1 MIDIGDLSA
10 LVQVIIVDL
19 VLAGDNA
26 IVIAIV
32 VARFAPKERA
42 RLLMLGVIAATV
54 VRILFALVATEL
66 LKIVGLMLAGGLL
79 LLWVCWKLW
88 RELEGQ
94 RGARRTDAAKVAD
107 DNSSEALIPHQ
118 GNVPQERDVQHERK
132 SMRDAITQ
140 IVIADVSMSLDN
152 VIAVAGI
159 ARDKTWVLVVGLVLS
174 IAFMA
179 FAATLIARLLTR
191 HHWIAYVGL
200 IIIVYVA
207 GSLIWD
213 GAASVLQARSV
224 TATISP

>member
-1 MIDIGDLSA
+1 MIDIGDIAA
-10 LVQVIIVDL
+10 LLQVILVDL

-32 VARFAPKERA
+32 VAGFAPKERA
-42 RLLMLGVIAATV
+42 RLLMLGVVAATI

-88 RELEGQ
+88 RELEQQ
-94 RGARRTDAAKVAD
+94 RAARRRDSANAANEGHGDAPAPA
-107 DNSSEALIPHQ
+107 P
-118 GNVPQERDVQHERK
+118 K

-159 ARDKTWVLVVGLVLS
+159 ARDNTWVLVVGLVLS

-179 FAATLIARLLTR
+179 FAATFIARLLSK
-191 HHWIAYVGL
+191 HHWIAYIGL

-207 GSLIWD
+207 GTLIWD
-213 GAASVLQARSV
+213 GSESLMQSRPVAAL
-224 TATISP
+224 ISE

>member
-1 MIDIGDLSA
+1 MDIGDLAA
-10 LVQVIIVDL
+10 LLQVILVDL

-32 VARFAPKERA
+32 VAGFAPRERA
-42 RLLMLGVIAATV
+42 RLLMLGVVAATV

-88 RELEGQ
+88 RELESQ
-94 RGARRTDAAKVAD
+94 RRARGIVCAD
-107 DNSSEALIPHQ
+107 DANIDASAT
-118 GNVPQERDVQHERK
+118 PQAAAPK
-132 SMRDAITQ
+132 SMREAITQ

-159 ARDKTWVLVVGLVLS
+159 ARDNTWVLVVGLILS

-179 FAATLIARLLTR
+179 FAATFIARLLTK
-191 HHWIAYVGL
+191 HHWIAYLGL
-200 IIIVYVA
+200 AIIVYVA
-207 GSLIWD
+207 AVLIWD
-213 GAASVLQARSV
+213 GASSVMQ
-224 TATISP
+224 SPTLAALMPN

>member
-1 MIDIGDLSA
+1 MIDIGDIAA
-10 LVQVIIVDL
+10 LLQVILVDL

-32 VARFAPKERA
+32 VAGFAPRERA

-88 RELEGQ
+88 RELETQ
-94 RGARRTDAAKVAD
+94 RSLRRIEAENAAATGHID
-107 DNSSEALIPHQ
+107 
-118 GNVPQERDVQHERK
+118 VPKHERK
-132 SMRDAITQ
+132 SMREAITQ

-159 ARDKTWVLVVGLVLS
+159 ARDNTWVLIVGLVLS

-179 FAATLIARLLTR
+179 FAATFIARLLHK

-207 GSLIWD
+207 GTLIWD
-213 GAASVLQARSV
+213 GGESLMRSPPLAAFNSK
-224 TATISP
+224 

>member
-1 MIDIGDLSA
+1 MIDIGDIAA
-10 LVQVIIVDL
+10 LLQVILVDL

-32 VARFAPKERA
+32 VAGFAPKERA

-88 RELEGQ
+88 RELESQ
-94 RGARRTDAAKVAD
+94 RNLRRLEAENAA
-107 DNSSEALIPHQ
+107 EAGHAE
-118 GNVPQERDVQHERK
+118 VPGHERK
-132 SMRDAITQ
+132 SIRDAIMQ

-159 ARDKTWVLVVGLVLS
+159 ARDNTWVLVVGLVLS

-179 FAATLIARLLTR
+179 FAATLIARLLSK

-207 GSLIWD
+207 GTLIWD
-213 GAASVLQARSV
+213 GSARLMHAPPLAAQ
-224 TATISP
+224 ISAP